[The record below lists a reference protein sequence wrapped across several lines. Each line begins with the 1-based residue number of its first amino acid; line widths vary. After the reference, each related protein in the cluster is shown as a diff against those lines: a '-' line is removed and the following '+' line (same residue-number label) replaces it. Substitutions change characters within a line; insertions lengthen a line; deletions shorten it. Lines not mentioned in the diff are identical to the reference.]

1 MAGIKINTGTIRL
14 EVDCDGVK
22 DEISFNP
29 NDVVFMENI
38 YRLMGELQNKKEEY
52 AGVERKL
59 NSNQDTDE
67 NGIPVNMK
75 ERLSLVL
82 DICSYIKGQID
93 EIFGAGTSKKL
104 FGNANTLDMF
114 EQFFNGITPYIQS
127 ARESKLAQYKNISSG
142 NVMM

>member
-38 YRLMGELQNKKEEY
+38 YRLMGELQKKKEEY
-52 AGVERKL
+52 AEVERKL
-59 NSNQDTDE
+59 SSNQDTDE

-75 ERLSLVL
+75 ERLSLIL

-93 EIFGAGTSKKL
+93 GIFGAGTSKKL

>member
-1 MAGIKINTGTIRL
+1 MAGIKINTGVIRL

-22 DEISFNP
+22 DQISFNP

-38 YRLMGELQNKKEEY
+38 YRLMGELQKKKDEY
-52 AGVERKL
+52 AAVEERL

-75 ERLSLVL
+75 ERLSLIL

-93 EIFGAGTSKKL
+93 GIFGEGTSKKL
-104 FGNANTLDMF
+104 FGDANTLDMF
-114 EQFFNGITPYIQS
+114 EQFFDGITPYIQS
-127 ARESKLAQYKNISSG
+127 ARESKLSQYKNSNSR
-142 NVMM
+142 NVML

>member
-1 MAGIKINTGTIRL
+1 MAGIKINTGIIRL

-38 YRLMGELQNKKEEY
+38 YRLMGELQKKKEEY
-52 AGVERKL
+52 AEAEERL
-59 NSNQDTDE
+59 NANKDTDE
-67 NGIPVNMK
+67 NGIPVNTK
-75 ERLSLVL
+75 ERLSLIL

-104 FGNANTLDMF
+104 FGSANTLDMF
-114 EQFFNGITPYIQS
+114 EQFFDGITPYIQS
-127 ARESKLAQYKNISSG
+127 ARESKLSQYKNNTPR
-142 NVMM
+142 NVML